1 MVGPVRPQFVLF
13 GSSIVEMS
21 FTNGGWGAILSHIY
35 SRKADILL
43 RGYSGWNSRRALQ
56 VLDQVFPKDAQVQP
70 ALIIVY
76 FGGNDSIHSHE
87 TGLGPHVPLPE
98 FVDNMKK
105 IILHLKSLSDKTR
118 LIFLTAPPVAEDLM
132 NRSQGDFWG
141 SIRSNESCR
150 VYSEATMKVCEEM
163 GVKGIDLWTS
173 MQKAENWKQTCF
185 TDGIHLAEEGSR
197 VVAKQILDAIKD
209 ADWEPSLYCQ
219 SMPTEF
225 AEDSPYDPLC
235 NKGKPINLCSLYFQR
250 IAPWE

>member
-35 SRKADILL
+35 SR
-43 RGYSGWNSRRALQ
+43 
-56 VLDQVFPKDAQVQP
+56 KDAQVQP

-132 NRSQGDFWG
+132 NRDFWG